1 MKINY
6 SPKSRQDLKN
16 IKVSIIAEF
25 DDIGLAGRIL
35 KAILG
40 GGQMYQNKVTH
51 RKDSLKSLSFLR
63 LEVIYFPM

>member
-40 GGQMYQNKVTH
+40 VS
-51 RKDSLKSLSFLR
+51 DVP
-63 LEVIYFPM
+63 E